1 MLTFE
6 DCLGLCELSEEEI
19 RAIAE
24 HEHLPQI
31 VALELGN
38 YLMRGPDGE
47 LLVSHMFIDDIRA
60 AERRGD
66 RVHAALLKRALRQ
79 FIDQHGASHPPPAS
93 LEMKLV
99 EAHAAGTDRRCR
111 AARGARGRAGP
122 VRPPGRRRPSPSSRR
137 HQARRPSRRSTGR
150 CTPGSAG

>member
-1 MLTFE
+1 M
-6 DCLGLCELSEEEI
+6 CELSEEEV

-24 HEHLPQI
+24 HEHLPEI

-66 RVHAALLKRALRQ
+66 L
-79 FIDQHGASHPPPAS
+79 
-93 LEMKLV
+93 
-99 EAHAAGTDRRCR
+99 AHAAQLKK
-111 AARGARGRAGP
+111 AL
-122 VRPPGRRRPSPSSRR
+122 R
-137 HQARRPSRRSTGR
+137 HFIEEHVGQRSA
-150 CTPGSAG
+150 PDL